1 MGRSTRTRQ
10 PGERRY
16 PHVERAANAVKQQH
30 NAWVLEAAVRNGGD
44 VVALDGV
51 DLNTCGILVRGGVA
65 AARSR
70 APNRPDFAAI
80 VSRESDGPAGTVY
93 RATAQEFCEAYAALA
108 PPRPPVR
115 TVWLDVNA
123 RWGLH
128 VERAVRALARCGC
141 VADIFLTLSR
151 GYHAPQLPAVL
162 AAVEAIFGEEA
173 PGAALTLVDAHTG
186 EYGTGMMIMHWRVAE
201 GWWWER
207 AWAARAASAP
217 LAERL
222 AAEGPKAFRKPRNVR
237 AARG

>member
-1 MGRSTRTRQ
+1 MLGARSSDE
-10 PGERRY
+10 ERWR
-16 PHVERAANAVKQQH
+16 R
-30 NAWVLEAAVRNGGD
+30 RRS
-44 VVALDGV
+44 DGV
-51 DLNTCGILVRGGVA
+51 DSNTRSSTGPRRRRGGA
-65 AARSR
+65 HPR
-70 APNRPDFAAI
+70 AEQAGLRRD
-80 VSRESDGPAGTVY
+80 REPASAGPAGTVY

-141 VADIFLTLSR
+141 VADLFLTLSR

-162 AAVEAIFGEEA
+162 GAVEAIFGEEA
-173 PGAALTLVDAHTG
+173 PGAALTLVDEHTG

-217 LAERL
+217 LGPARRRGP
-222 AAEGPKAFRKPRNVR
+222 EGVP
-237 AARG
+237 AARGRLTGKGE